1 MIRAGL
7 LAATIAL
14 AGCAAPVVTRVDAVG
29 PLALPR
35 NASFAVAP
43 VPGDASV
50 LNGEARAMVAAALR
64 QRGWRQTGIESAD
77 YVLAVTLA
85 DRPANIA
92 LEAGSDE
99 GRPAEI
105 LAPAANRRLSRGCA
119 ERDHRLVFTLTD
131 RPSGTMAF
139 YSAASEFHCKAR
151 LTDSL
156 PHLVSAAIGRFD
168 AGGGRAE
175 LSRKAGR

>member
-1 MIRAGL
+1 MRAAV
-7 LAATIAL
+7 LAAAVIVL

-43 VPGDASV
+43 VPDDASI
-50 LNGEARAMVAAALR
+50 LNGQARDMVAAALR
-64 QRGWRQTGIESAD
+64 QRGWRQTGIENAD

-92 LEAGSDE
+92 LKSGSDE

-105 LAPAANRRLSRGCA
+105 LAPAADRGTSRGCA

-131 RPSGTMAF
+131 RPSGSMAF
-139 YSAASEFHCKAR
+139 SSAASEFHCKAS
-151 LTDSL
+151 LNDSL
-156 PHLVSAAIGRFD
+156 PHLVTAAVEGLD
-168 AGGGRAE
+168 AGGGRVA
-175 LSRKAGR
+175 LSRKGLR